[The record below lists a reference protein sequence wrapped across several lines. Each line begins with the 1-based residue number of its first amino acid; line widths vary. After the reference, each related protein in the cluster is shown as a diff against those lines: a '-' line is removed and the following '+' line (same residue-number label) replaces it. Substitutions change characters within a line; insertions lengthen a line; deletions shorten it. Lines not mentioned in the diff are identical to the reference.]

1 MYEYGIH
8 NIITN
13 EESIIF
19 GYSIQNAFSRTTL
32 NPNEWEVWYSEYI
45 DWEEGKKKLPLK
57 QKKSL
62 TNKATCDIIR
72 P

>member
-32 NPNEWEVWYSEYI
+32 NPNEWEVWYNEYI
-45 DWEEGKKKLPLK
+45 D
-57 QKKSL
+57 
-62 TNKATCDIIR
+62 
-72 P
+72 